1 MRLCHN
7 SETPLRVG
15 KIKRVRDLDV
25 CNTQIGGG
33 VSVPDDESLAES
45 VQTDQTDDDTV
56 SEASGTSTT
65 PDATDT
71 EAVDGEEEGEEEEEG
86 GEKAVSDGENWVF
99 RPFLDDV
106 DEKEGLTL
114 KQRQKMFRE
123 RYADHLVWNHH
134 LKQNKIHKKVMKTV
148 RDLEDGSSD
157 YDKPEAFRAAVEQR
171 KFLLNRLVED
181 PESDDGDTDPDNE
194 VTQDLQFV

>member
-7 SETPLRVG
+7 SEAPLRIG
-15 KIKRVRDLDV
+15 KIKRASNLDV
-25 CNTQIGGG
+25 SDTQIGGG

-45 VQTDQTDDDTV
+45 VQTDQTDDDTL
-56 SEASGTSTT
+56 SEASEPSTT

-71 EAVDGEEEGEEEEEG
+71 EAADEEEEE
-86 GEKAVSDGENWVF
+86 EEEVSDGENWVF

-106 DEKEGLTL
+106 DENEGLTL

-123 RYADHLVWNHH
+123 RYAEHLVWNHH
-134 LKQNKIHKKVMKTV
+134 LKQNKIHKKVMETV
-148 RDLEDGSSD
+148 KDLEGGPSH

-181 PESDDGDTDPDNE
+181 RESDDGDNDPDDE
-194 VTQDLQFV
+194 VTQD